1 MFSFGQVYVETRSTP
16 SFQHI
21 FKYFE
26 IFQDKY
32 GEKVWICPA
41 CRGQD
46 DGSPMI
52 GCDDCDAWYHWSVSL
67 RTCHLVIC
75 NFCNFMFRVCVGIQV
90 PPDDNEDWY
99 CRICIVKKQETLQ
112 MDKKKKRK
120 KKDRK
125 ESH

>member
-1 MFSFGQVYVETRSTP
+1 
-16 SFQHI
+16 
-21 FKYFE
+21 
-26 IFQDKY
+26 
-32 GEKVWICPA
+32 
-41 CRGQD
+41 
-46 DGSPMI
+46 
-52 GCDDCDAWYHWSVSL
+52 
-67 RTCHLVIC
+67 
-75 NFCNFMFRVCVGIQV
+75 MFRVCVGIQV